1 MDTFATILLNA
12 KKIGETSNM
21 FLRYTF
27 DVTKYLKKGEN
38 VLEVF
43 FSSPVKVAENLY
55 NEQASKY
62 IIPPICNP
70 NTYNGECHINHIR
83 KMQASF
89 AWDWGPAFPSMGI
102 WKSVEIIPVNEIYI
116 MDITIDIHKK
126 KNFWNIMI
134 TLFFETILQ
143 KNNQFIIC
151 DISSVLNI
159 NEQLNIYNSTRV
171 NLYTNNKY
179 IKSTTFLNVP
189 IDLVHEW
196 WPNGYGNQTLY
207 LLTVTATTST
217 NVKQKTIHI
226 GFRTVELVQKPL
238 KQGLSFYFKINNIPI
253 FAKGSNFIPASIF
266 PELTAQMDT
275 IKHLLKSAKKA
286 NMNMLRVWGGG
297 LYESELF
304 YNIADEYGIM
314 IWQDFMFACAMYPT
328 TEEFLKSVREE
339 VIQNV
344 RRLKNH
350 PSIVLWAGNN
360 ENEAALY
367 DNWYGTESKQIYRT
381 DYIKLYVNLIKK
393 TVERLDST
401 RPFVISS
408 PSNGLYTEQYN
419 YTGKNPYSKIFGD
432 VHYYNYFN
440 NGWDMHQYPR
450 ARFSSEYGF
459 QSLPSIYTML
469 PVAKSITDLDI
480 DSNFLEHRQ
489 HLPLGMYFLK
499 SLISKNLKLP
509 NIQNTLKKFENYIYL
524 SQINQAVSVK
534 IQTEY
539 YRQSMSELN
548 EVGEGMTM
556 GALYW
561 QLNDVWQAPSWS
573 SIDFDGRWKM
583 LHYYAV
589 EFFAPLIV
597 TYYIENMNLS
607 IYIVSDKTYPIK
619 NVTLEM
625 NLYTWNNIKP
635 IRSYFHS
642 NITIGANAVTK
653 IDDNL
658 LKYSWILNSTI
669 LNECQFNITKNNCIT
684 TLTLRDKNGL
694 SIAPRNYIYPS
705 NALKNIALPIANVSV
720 NINDYHL
727 SEKFFNY
734 LDIEIELITNNIIL
748 FVWLEAGNI
757 CGHFSENGFHMFEN
771 TKKILFH
778 ACDVTTSEMLRTTL
792 KITTLSDTY

>member
-217 NVKQKTIHI
+217 NVKQKTIRI

-778 ACDVTTSEMLRTTL
+778 ACDVITSEMLRTTL